1 MSGPRKDRQKSDKGR
16 PYKEINWDL
25 VDDLLIAGCSGTEI
39 APHFDMHPHTF
50 YDRVFEEKKMLF
62 TDYSLQKK
70 CKGDS
75 ILRHVQYKKAIKG
88 DNTQLIWLGK
98 NRLGQ
103 RDSADVSIAED
114 TVKAFSSVMDYFAK
128 MQQPNQSKEESPSQ

>member
-75 ILRHVQYKKAIKG
+75 ILRHVQYKKAVKG
-88 DNTQLIWLGK
+88 DNTLLIWLGK
-98 NRLGQ
+98 NRLNQ
-103 RDSADVSIAED
+103 RESSEVNVSPETAKTFI
-114 TVKAFSSVMDYFAK
+114 SVMEQLQRAREDK
-128 MQQPNQSKEESPSQ
+128 NSTLVT